1 MYSNKTVIFLVI
13 LLMTFILSAC
23 SPSGDNNTGQTSGTD
38 TKEVGDSNNQ
48 VTERAD
54 EYGRTYIEDGVPDD
68 LDFDGVNVNILI
80 RDENNYKRDFYAE
93 DINGEVVNDAI
104 YDRNRSVEEALNVKF
119 NILYGAT
126 TNTASSE
133 AIGDMLRQSVL
144 AGDNAYDIVGYYAFY
159 GTTLAAEGMLY
170 DILDTKYIDL
180 GKPWWNNNLDELT
193 LYDHN
198 YYLIGDLNA
207 SATNTLMGVFFNQ
220 NQIINYYNDYEFL
233 YQLVYDGGW
242 TFDKFVEILSDKYT
256 DINAD
261 GIANEG
267 DFFGLLTVED
277 NPGPWVAALGIR
289 LAQKDSSGF
298 PQLSLYS
305 ERSVTIYEKLYD
317 LYRNNPNVHFAVK
330 GYNPDK
336 AFAGGQGVFVISMLR
351 NASIEFRDMADGYGL
366 LPMPKYD
373 AAQDGYY
380 NHFHD
385 NANIIG
391 ISTTVQ
397 NPDMAS
403 AVLELLSA
411 ESYRSVTPAYYEIAM
426 KVKYLAD
433 SDSAKMFDI
442 ILDGSIIDFG
452 QIFSHVLSGSVYDM
466 NVTYHVLFR
475 NMIRTKT
482 TDFTS
487 LYSKNEN
494 IYQTNLQELLNTFAN
509 IGK

>member
-1 MYSNKTVIFLVI
+1 MNKCNKTAIFSVI
-13 LLMTFILSAC
+13 LLLAVLFSAC
-23 SPSGDNNTGQTSGTD
+23 AQSNDNTDQTNGADTTMVSGLSD
-38 TKEVGDSNNQ
+38 E
-48 VTERAD
+48 VTELTD
-54 EYGRTYIEDGVPDD
+54 EYGRPYIEDGVPAD
-68 LDFDGVNVNILI
+68 LDFEGVNVNILV
-80 RDENNYKRDFYAE
+80 RDDDNYKRDFYAE

-104 YDRNRSVEEALNVKF
+104 YDRNRSVEEALNVKL
-119 NILYGAT
+119 NILYGAI
-126 TNTASSE
+126 TNTSSSE
-133 AIGDMLRQSVL
+133 AVGDMLRQSVL
-144 AGDNAYDIVGYYAFY
+144 AGDNAYDIVAYYAFY

-180 GKPWWNNNLDELT
+180 SKPWWNNNLDELT
-193 LYDHN
+193 LDNHN
-198 YYLIGDLNA
+198 YYLIGDVNA

-220 NQIINYYNDYEFL
+220 SQIVNYYNDYEFL

-289 LAQKDSSGF
+289 LAQKDSKGV

-317 LYRNNPNVHFAVK
+317 LYRNNQNVNFAAK

-336 AFAGGQGVFVISMLR
+336 AFASGQGVFVISMLR

-373 AAQDGYY
+373 VSQEGYY

-391 ISTTVQ
+391 ISTTAQ
-397 NPDMAS
+397 NPDMVS
-403 AVLELLSA
+403 AVLELLGA

-433 SDSAKMFDI
+433 SDSAKMFDM

-494 IYQTNLQELLNTFAN
+494 IYQTNLQELLDTFSN